1 MQNPIFTIEMEDG
14 GKMTG
19 ELYPQIAPNS
29 VANFVELA
37 NSGFYDGV
45 IFHRVIPGFMIQG
58 GDPQGVGI
66 GGPGYSI
73 RGEFSQ
79 NGFKND
85 LRHTRGVLSMARSMM
100 PDSAGSQFFIMVA
113 DAPHLDGA
121 YAAFGKVTQGM
132 EVADAIVAQKRD
144 RRDKPVSD
152 QRMKTGRDVR
162 RGVQGRKAAALRRDR
177 PVEKIKTTVK
187 IAGKE
192 YTMVGTESEEHIRR
206 VAVYVD
212 RKMEELALTT
222 RMPQNMVAVLTAM
235 NIADDLLKAQDENT
249 RLRKEIMQVQQQL
262 TAMRIE
268 HNAPPMKRTQEA
280 AKDKQ

>member
-79 NGFKND
+79 TGFKND

-144 RRDKPVSD
+144 RRDRPVSD
-152 QRMKTGRDVR
+152 QRMKTVR
-162 RGVQGRKAAALRRDR
+162 VETFGVEYKA
-177 PVEKIKTTVK
+177 EKLP
-187 IAGKE
+187 
-192 YTMVGTESEEHIRR
+192 R
-206 VAVYVD
+206 
-212 RKMEELALTT
+212 
-222 RMPQNMVAVLTAM
+222 
-235 NIADDLLKAQDENT
+235 
-249 RLRKEIMQVQQQL
+249 
-262 TAMRIE
+262 
-268 HNAPPMKRTQEA
+268 
-280 AKDKQ
+280 